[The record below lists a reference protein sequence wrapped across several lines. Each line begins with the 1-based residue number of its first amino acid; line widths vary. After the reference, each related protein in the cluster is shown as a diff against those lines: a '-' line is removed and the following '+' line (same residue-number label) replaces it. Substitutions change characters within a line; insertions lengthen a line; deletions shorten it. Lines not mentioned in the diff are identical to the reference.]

1 MTTLQDETNGW
12 LQQNSRSILFLA
24 VLLLGGGAVMWYLP
38 RATQA
43 SMQASWQKY
52 SDFQQALLSV
62 DTPDDPNAAL
72 NATQDDVRAYK
83 WSTLAAPSWAARTG
97 QEDEYFAIIQ
107 NHLNSITGDDGV
119 KILEEGT
126 SVNIVEATKAR
137 VEGYRKLDALMPDP
151 IEPTGSKIKVT
162 LTNEA
167 GTNFELVY
175 QLYEEQAPVAS
186 AWLLGL
192 IDEGSFAEARP
203 IPSPQNGF
211 QVADLPADGVD
222 GLGPSLAMKMI

>member
-62 DTPDDPNAAL
+62 DTPDDLNAAL

-119 KILEEGT
+119 KI
-126 SVNIVEATKAR
+126 VI
-137 VEGYRKLDALMPDP
+137 
-151 IEPTGSKIKVT
+151 
-162 LTNEA
+162 
-167 GTNFELVY
+167 
-175 QLYEEQAPVAS
+175 
-186 AWLLGL
+186 
-192 IDEGSFAEARP
+192 
-203 IPSPQNGF
+203 
-211 QVADLPADGVD
+211 
-222 GLGPSLAMKMI
+222 